1 MGLMIGEVSSGLDCG
16 TADEVCSSSGS
27 GVVYTDGGDGSGSV
41 VGEGGCDVGGVDASV
56 DVVEVEEEV

>member
-1 MGLMIGEVSSGLDCG
+1 MGLSIGEVSSGLDFG
-16 TADEVCSSSGS
+16 TAAEVCSSSGA

-41 VGEGGCDVGGVDASV
+41 VGEGGFDVGGVEASV